1 MEFPVQTVR
10 LSVPAALLLLCSGC
24 GYLFGDDGV
33 FRDKSEDYKKSQEVP
48 LLQVPQ
54 AEDSSPL
61 MEVYPIPPIED
72 SLVLSGKFEVP
83 RPAPL
88 VAGAAD
94 ELVRIQSLGNESWAL
109 VSTAPGQVWPQVR
122 AFLSTSQI
130 DVSRADAR
138 EGILETTWLDLDGA
152 PMASRFRI
160 QIDQGVQ
167 RGTSEL
173 HVLQMNKAGDLN
185 SWPEESENLEQSKE
199 MLQALAQYI
208 ANSADSTPVSMMAD
222 QAISATGKISVQE
235 GADNDIY
242 IRLTLA
248 YDRAWASVGR
258 SLEESTFEITDKDR
272 SAGRYYV
279 TFLGPQSEEEDGWFD
294 WLLDS
299 DGSSDNP
306 LVGRDF
312 IVSVERLDAND
323 VAIRVDP
330 PLTSD
335 QNASPALEK
344 SDEQALLAL
353 IKGNID

>member
-1 MEFPVQTVR
+1 MKLSLQSMR
-10 LSVPAALLLLCSGC
+10 LTLAAVLLLLCSGC
-24 GYLFGDDGV
+24 GYLFGDHGV

-48 LLQVPQ
+48 VLKVPR
-54 AEDSSPL
+54 AENSSP
-61 MEVYPIPPIED
+61 MTEIYPIPPI
-72 SLVLSGKFEVP
+72 SNYVLLAGKFEVP

-88 VAGAAD
+88 VAGVAD
-94 ELVRIQSLGNESWAL
+94 EMVRIQSLGSDSWAL

-122 AFLSTSQI
+122 SFLSASQI
-130 DVSRADAR
+130 DVSRVDAR
-138 EGILETTWLDLDGA
+138 EGILETTWLDLEGA

-173 HVLQMNKAGDLN
+173 HVLQMNQAGDLN
-185 SWPEESENLEQSKE
+185 SWPAASDNSDQAKE

-208 ANSADSTPVSMMAD
+208 ANIADSTPVSMMAN

-235 GADNDIY
+235 GPDNDVY
-242 IRLTLA
+242 IRLTLP
-248 YDRAWASVGR
+248 YDRAWASVER
-258 SLEESTFEITDKDR
+258 ALEESSFEISDRDR

-279 TFLGPQSEEEDGWFD
+279 RFLGPKTEDEDGWFD

-299 DGSSDNP
+299 DSDDP
-306 LVGRDF
+306 LAGRDF
-312 IVSVERLDAND
+312 IVSVESLDDKD

-330 PLTSD
+330 PLASD
-335 QNASPALEK
+335 QNDPPVLEK
-344 SDEQALLAL
+344 KDEQALLAL